1 MKRVR
6 IGMKRLRKVACT
18 LAVFVLAVAVL
29 AGCTTGGSTGGGA
42 AKPPAGG
49 EQPKPAPEAGKKKLS
64 MATGGVTGTYY
75 PIGAAI
81 AKVISTKVPGLEV
94 TAEATGASV
103 ANLKMMR
110 SGDVDLILSAS
121 NTAFG
126 AFKGEKPFDDGAV
139 KNMRAIMALYP
150 EVFQFVTRKDSG
162 IKSIADLKGK
172 KIVVGAPGSGTERTA
187 QMILAAYGLSYNDIK
202 PEFLSFGEGIT
213 AMKDKLAD
221 VVVIGAGIPTSAVVD
236 ASSSLPINLIELDQA
251 KLADLF
257 KKEVYLTGVTIPAGT
272 YKGIDRDVFSAA
284 SPALLLVRENMDE
297 ETVYR
302 ITKAIF
308 ENIQAIA
315 EAHVQGKTI
324 TLENA
329 VKGVSIEFHPGA
341 RKYLQEKGVLK

>member
-1 MKRVR
+1 MRSTGDGRKGV
-6 IGMKRLRKVACT
+6 IRLVCALT
-18 LAVFVLAVAVL
+18 IVSVLAFVV
-29 AGCTTGGSTGGGA
+29 AGCGQGAAPGGGA
-42 AKPPAGG
+42 SKPGAQ
-49 EQPKPAPEAGKKKLS
+49 EQPKPAEAPKKKLS

-81 AKVISTKVPGLEV
+81 AKVISSKVPGLEV

-110 SGDVDLILSAS
+110 SGEVDLIMSAS

-126 AFKGEKPFDDGAV
+126 AYQGQEPFNDGAV

-150 EVFQFVTRKDSG
+150 EVFQFVVRQDSG
-162 IKSIADLKGK
+162 LRSIADLKGK
-172 KIVVGAPGSGTERTA
+172 KVVVGAPGSGTERTA

-202 PEFLSFGEGIT
+202 PEFLSFAEGVT

-221 VVVIGAGIPTSAVVD
+221 VVIIGAGIPTSAVVD
-236 ASSSLPINLIELDQA
+236 ASSSLPISLISLDEA

-257 KKEVYLTGVTIPAGT
+257 KKETYLTGVTIPANT
-272 YKGIDRDVFSAA
+272 YKGVDKDVFSVA

-297 ETVYR
+297 QTVYD

-308 ENIQAIA
+308 ENLQSIA
-315 EAHVQGKTI
+315 DSHVQGKTI
-324 TLENA
+324 SLQNA
-329 VKGVSIEFHPGA
+329 VKGVSIEYHPGA
-341 RKYLQEKGVLK
+341 KKYLQEKGALK